1 MWSKAKSDGV
11 RKQKFNF
18 QELLFVFVFLFFIII
33 FFRTALGI
41 ILALFYPDAFQVL
54 VVDDPVVFEV
64 HCSHTGTL
72 T

>member
-33 FFRTALGI
+33 FF
-41 ILALFYPDAFQVL
+41 
-54 VVDDPVVFEV
+54 
-64 HCSHTGTL
+64 
-72 T
+72 